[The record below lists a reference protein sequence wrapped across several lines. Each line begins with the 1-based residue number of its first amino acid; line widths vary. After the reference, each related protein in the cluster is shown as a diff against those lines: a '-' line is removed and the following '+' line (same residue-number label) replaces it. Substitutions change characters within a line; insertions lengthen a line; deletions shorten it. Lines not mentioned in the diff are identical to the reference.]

1 MLKTYYGDWGT
12 GKLQR
17 LPYLGY
23 HLLLIVLIMAII
35 MGTIFAVGAAENFL
49 GGNLAETQKMLMDK
63 FGFVAISG
71 IMVLIFAAMLGQL
84 NILGKRIRDMGLPV
98 LMTIIGIMVISLIL
112 NIALPPQEVAMSAT
126 AIQTADGSAAAIAT
140 ATTTPNVIIQIF
152 DMIIFLCLLFIPSNT
167 FGSKNQD

>member
-23 HLLLIVLIMAII
+23 HLLLMVLIIAII
-35 MGTIFAVGAAENFL
+35 MGTIFTVGAAENFI

-63 FGFVAISG
+63 FGFVAIAG
-71 IMVLIFAAMLGQL
+71 IMVLIFAAMLGQI

-98 LMTIIGIMVISLIL
+98 LWTILGIIVVSMVL
-112 NIALPPQEVAMSAT
+112 NVAFPPQEVALSA
-126 AIQTADGSAAAIAT
+126 AAVQTADGSAT
-140 ATTTPNVIIQIF
+140 AVAVSKTTASMVVQIF
-152 DMIIFLCLLFIPSNT
+152 DMLIFLCLLFIPSNA
-167 FGSKNQD
+167 FGSKNS

>member
-1 MLKTYYGDWGT
+1 MLKTYYGEWGT

-23 HLLLIVLIMAII
+23 HLLLMVLIMII
-35 MGTIFAVGAAENFL
+35 IIGTIFAVGAADNFI
-49 GGNLAETQKMLMDK
+49 GGNLVETQKMLMDK
-63 FGFVAISG
+63 FGFVAIAG

-98 LMTIIGIMVISLIL
+98 LMTIIAIMVISMIL

-126 AIQTADGSAAAIAT
+126 AIQTADGSAASIAT

-152 DMIIFLCLLFIPSNT
+152 DIIVFLCLLFIPSNT
-167 FGSKNQD
+167 FGSKNSD

>member
-63 FGFVAISG
+63 FGFVAIAG